1 VEQVIGSP
9 LGARV
14 EVRTT
19 DPLDPLAA
27 RPGGWGKSAAS
38 WPAILAGAFVA
49 IAISLVLFA
58 LGSGFGLALLSP
70 WPGRGVSAT
79 GFTVNAA
86 IWLIVTQWLSAA
98 LGGYIAGRLRTKW
111 VGTHTH
117 EVFFRDTAHGLI
129 TWSVATVVVALLL
142 AGSVTSMIGGGARAL
157 GGAASAGV
165 QGPSAAMTYDID
177 RLFRAPASAGAGGAA
192 GTNANGA
199 GASGAGSIP
208 GMDMSSDPRVEA
220 VYIAFHAMAAQGVSD
235 DDRAYLAG
243 LVQAQTGVSAAEAQ
257 KRVDDF
263 ITATLDAENK
273 ARAAADAAR
282 KGAAEASIYTGLAM
296 LIGAFI
302 ASVSA
307 AIGGRLRDEHP

>member
-1 VEQVIGSP
+1 
-9 LGARV
+9 
-14 EVRTT
+14 
-19 DPLDPLAA
+19 
-27 RPGGWGKSAAS
+27 
-38 WPAILAGAFVA
+38 
-49 IAISLVLFA
+49 
-58 LGSGFGLALLSP
+58 
-70 WPGRGVSAT
+70 VSAT

-129 TWSVATVVVALLL
+129 TWSVATVVAAIVL
-142 AGSVTSMIGGGARAL
+142 AGSATSLVGGGLRGF
-157 GGAASAGV
+157 GGAASAGI
-165 QGPSAAMTYDID
+165 QGAASSPPGPGFGLPGGIMPIDSPSSAMTYDID
-177 RLFRAPASAGAGGAA
+177 KLFRSPTPAPGAMSGASGASGAPASGAGTSNPGPSNSGASP
-192 GTNANGA
+192 ANGP
-199 GASGAGSIP
+199 ASRAGSIP
-208 GMDMSSDPRVEA
+208 GMDVSNDPRIEA
-220 VYIAFHAMAAQGVSD
+220 VYIAFHAVAYQNVSD
-235 DDRAYLAG
+235 DDRAYLAQM
-243 LVQAQTGVSAAEAQ
+243 VQAQTGISAVDAQ

-307 AIGGRLRDEHP
+307 ALGGRLRDEHP